1 MLAGLILAIGA
12 GTAFVAPALGPG
24 SVASTARYAASE
36 QQLFAAAAS
45 SGRWGCARA
54 AVNMNSVMGDPKLK
68 GYKVG
73 DRAPDG
79 AIRSGTTT
87 GEQKQWN
94 LDNLTNLF
102 KPAEEKKTA
111 GKKSTKSR
119 VKRI

>member
-1 MLAGLILAIGA
+1 MMKLILALL
-12 GTAFVAPALGPG
+12 V
-24 SVASTARYAASE
+24 
-36 QQLFAAAAS
+36 AAAS
-45 SGRWGCARA
+45 AFNAPASLVSTGASRVA

-79 AIRSGTTT
+79 AIRSGTTK
-87 GEQKQWN
+87 GEQNQWN
-94 LDNLTNLF
+94 LNNLKNLF